1 MPRLEPGRV
10 ADHGAEARARRAR
23 WPSGRHAG
31 QRPRQQGN
39 AGLAASHADCALW
52 AASRRVRG
60 CRPRRLAAGGWP
72 RRDRAHPCRDA
83 TPGDEGEGR
92 RWRFGRGENERVLVL
107 EWEIVGKHGEKMRKG
122 ERWAGGGL
130 VGGTHPQAA
139 VALWFWGEG
148 RTAPGGHTGPCEWAG
163 GGVGA
168 LLGRGKHGPSR
179 RGCGRLFFHFSYFS
193 FSLFLF
199 EFKYS
204 F

>member
-1 MPRLEPGRV
+1 VAFRSTTTAGCRLGHGGTMPRLEPGRV

-39 AGLAASHADCALW
+39 AGL

-122 ERWAGGGL
+122 ERDGRAAAWWVGPTHRRRWRYGFGGK
-130 VGGTHPQAA
+130 
-139 VALWFWGEG
+139 
-148 RTAPGGHTGPCEWAG
+148 
-163 GGVGA
+163 GA
-168 LLGRGKHGPSR
+168 LRQVGTLGRANGP
-179 RGCGRLFFHFSYFS
+179 GAG
-193 FSLFLF
+193 
-199 EFKYS
+199 
-204 F
+204 